1 MSPGRSG
8 ETSLSP
14 FPILLTQDNSLRLWV
29 STFKLAIDGA
39 PKRTVRV
46 LLPIMNTILNRVGS
60 FLHTVRRAL
69 SFVWQSS
76 PSLGSA
82 SIVVRVIQGLLPLGA
97 LYLTK
102 LLIDAVTEGLKLP
115 WDDASLTHI
124 LAILAGVAGVAA
136 VSAILSA
143 VAGLVS
149 KIQSEVVTDHM
160 YSVLQEK
167 SVEVDLEYYE
177 NARYQDTLHLA
188 QQEAPYRP
196 TAILNALLQM
206 GQNAISL
213 LTMAALL
220 WWMHWGVIP
229 ILVLTAIPYFIVK
242 LKQSNQLYA
251 WERERAPLDRKAWYA
266 HMLLTQAGVA
276 KEVRLFDLGN
286 RLRQW
291 FADARLILRRERIA
305 LERRWVFS
313 GFVAQIIGIAGVFG
327 VCSLLVVRTID
338 GLLTIGDLV
347 ICLQAVQRASG
358 YLEGLG
364 QSVSSLY
371 ESNLFLATL
380 DEFLGLQSRLRTSAA
395 PKAFPRPIVEGLVF
409 EHVSFQY
416 PHEERVAIRDF
427 TFSIKPG
434 EHVAFVGANGAGKT
448 TLVKLLCRLYDPSG
462 GRITIDG
469 TDLRDYPIADVRGSV
484 SGVFQDFVK
493 FQLSAKDNIAL
504 GVRASGVDPFAIVQ
518 AAKQAGI
525 HEVIERLPKGYES
538 LLGKLFDGGHEL
550 SIGEWQKVALARSIL
565 RDSQILILD
574 EPTSAMDAKAE
585 AELFERFHEL
595 AQGRTAIFISH
606 RLSTVKMADRIF
618 VVDQGQ
624 IVEQGTHDE
633 LMAQQGLYTSLFL
646 TQAQHYQ

>member
-1 MSPGRSG
+1 MV
-8 ETSLSP
+8 
-14 FPILLTQDNSLRLWV
+14 N
-29 STFKLAIDGA
+29 
-39 PKRTVRV
+39 TV
-46 LLPIMNTILNRVGS
+46 LNRIEP
-60 FLHTVRRAL
+60 FLHTVGRAL

-76 PSLGSA
+76 PSLASA
-82 SIVVRVIQGLLPLGA
+82 SVVIRVIQGLLPLLA

-102 LLIDAVTEGLKLP
+102 LLIDAVTEGLKTP

-124 LAILAGVAGVAA
+124 LAILAGMVGVAA
-136 VSAILSA
+136 ISAALTA

-160 YSVLQEK
+160 YAVLQAK
-167 SVEVDLEYYE
+167 SVQVDLEYYE

-213 LTMAALL
+213 LTMAVLL
-220 WWMHWGVIP
+220 WWMHWSVIP
-229 ILVLTAIPYFIVK
+229 ILILTAIPYFFTK
-242 LKQSNQLYA
+242 LRKSTQLYV
-251 WERERAPLDRKAWYA
+251 WERERTPLDRKAWYIN
-266 HMLLTQAGVA
+266 MLLTQAGSA
-276 KEVRLFDLGN
+276 KEVRLFDLGS
-286 RLRQW
+286 RLQQW
-291 FADARLILRRERIA
+291 FADARLVLRRERIA
-305 LERRWVFS
+305 LERRWVVS
-313 GFVAQIIGIAGVFG
+313 GFVAQIIGVVGIFG
-327 VCSLLVVRTID
+327 VCSVLVVRTID

-358 YLEGLG
+358 FLEGLG
-364 QSVSSLY
+364 QSVASLY
-371 ESNLFLATL
+371 ESNLFLTTL
-380 DEFLGLQSRLRTSAA
+380 DEFLGLQSRLRTSTC
-395 PKAFPRPIVEGLVF
+395 PRAFPRPITEGVVF

-448 TLVKLLCRLYDPSG
+448 TLVKLLCRLYDPSSG
-462 GRITIDG
+462 HITIDG
-469 TDLRDYPIADVRGSV
+469 TNLRDYPIADVRGAV
-484 SGVFQDFVK
+484 SGIFQDFVK

-504 GVRASGVDPFAIVQ
+504 GVRASAVDPFAIVQ

-525 HEVIERLPKGYES
+525 HEAVERLPDRYES

-550 SIGEWQKVALARSIL
+550 SIGEWQKVALARAIL

-595 AQGRTAIFISH
+595 AQGRTAILISH
-606 RLSTVKMADRIF
+606 RLSTVKMADKIF

-633 LMAQQGLYTSLFL
+633 LMAQQGLYNNLFL

>member
-1 MSPGRSG
+1 
-8 ETSLSP
+8 
-14 FPILLTQDNSLRLWV
+14 
-29 STFKLAIDGA
+29 
-39 PKRTVRV
+39 
-46 LLPIMNTILNRVGS
+46 MNTILNRVGS

-305 LERRWVFS
+305 LERRWVLS